1 MSKVENFFFF
11 SFFLLLLE
19 KNIIME
25 YPSQYE
31 KLLAENEDLKT
42 KLTDLMFEMNYN
54 KQTELIEFLR
64 EVYNGIEEE
73 MSKEDRYKS
82 SRDDILISLRKNIK
96 EFAKNNK
103 ILL

>member
-1 MSKVENFFFF
+1 
-11 SFFLLLLE
+11 
-19 KNIIME
+19 ME

-42 KLTDLMFEMNYN
+42 KLIDLTFEMNYN

-64 EVYNGIEEE
+64 EIYDGIEEE
-73 MSKEDRYKS
+73 MGEEDRYKS
-82 SRDDILISLRKNIK
+82 SREDILISLKKNIE
-96 EFAKNNK
+96 EFVKNNK

>member
-1 MSKVENFFFF
+1 
-11 SFFLLLLE
+11 
-19 KNIIME
+19 ME

>member
-1 MSKVENFFFF
+1 
-11 SFFLLLLE
+11 LE
-19 KNIIME
+19 KYIIME

-42 KLTDLMFEMNYN
+42 KLIDLTFEMNYN

-64 EVYNGIEEE
+64 EIYDGIEEE
-73 MSKEDRYKS
+73 MGEEDRYKS
-82 SRDDILISLRKNIK
+82 SREDILISLKKNIE
-96 EFAKNNK
+96 EFVKNNK